1 VAILQ
6 YKLQWPHHTLGIAG
20 VASHEIAARRLT
32 RSLTRLG
39 IITLNQSVL
48 LALGGDRMMNTRRR
62 LVLALM
68 AGALAAPIASF
79 AQQPIKIARIG
90 FLHRASPEGFGGVHL
105 QAFRE
110 GLRELGYVEGKNLQL
125 DVRWGR
131 GKLDRLPALAAELVQ
146 SKVDVL
152 VAATSPSVVA
162 ARQATRSIPIVMP
175 TSSDPVGDGL
185 VASLAHAGG
194 NITGLSVMSPELGE
208 KRIQLLKEMFPKVS
222 HAMAVLWNPDYV
234 GMRARFEQ
242 ARVAAPAVGLTVR
255 SVEVRDTRELD
266 VAFEAIIR
274 EHPDALLLLVDP
286 LTLSQRARIVE
297 FAAEQRL
304 PAIYETRD
312 FVDVGGLISY
322 GPNIPDQYRRAAT
335 YVIKILRGAKP
346 ADLPIEQP
354 TKFELVINM
363 RAANALGIKFPD
375 SILLRADEVIR

>member
-1 VAILQ
+1 MAILQ

-20 VASHEIAARRLT
+20 VVSHEIAVRRLT
-32 RSLTRLG
+32 RSLTSVG
-39 IITLNQSVL
+39 IITLNQSL
-48 LALGGDRMMNTRRR
+48 LPAVGGDRMNTRRR
-62 LVLALM
+62 LLHALM
-68 AGALAAPIASF
+68 AGALAAPLASF
-79 AQQPIKIARIG
+79 AQQPVKIARIG
-90 FLHRASPEGFGGVHL
+90 FLSPASSAGDWGIRL
-105 QAFRE
+105 QAFRDA
-110 GLRELGYVEGKNLQL
+110 LRELGYVEGKNLQL
-125 DVRWGR
+125 EVRWGE
-131 GKLDRLPALAAELVQ
+131 GKLERLPALAAELVQ
-146 SKVDVL
+146 LKVDVI
-152 VAATSPSVVA
+152 VAASSPAVLA
-162 ARQATRSIPIVMP
+162 ASQATRTIPIVMP

-185 VASLAHAGG
+185 VASLARPGG
-194 NITGLSVMSPELGE
+194 NITGLSQMAPELGE
-208 KRIQLLKEMFPKVS
+208 KRLQLLKEMFPKVS

-266 VAFEAIIR
+266 AAFEAIIR
-274 EHPDALLLLVDP
+274 EHPEALLLLVDP
-286 LTLSQRARIVE
+286 LTLSQRSRIVE

-322 GPNIPDQYRRAAT
+322 GPNGLELFRRAAT
-335 YVIKILRGAKP
+335 YVDKILRGAKP

>member
-1 VAILQ
+1 
-6 YKLQWPHHTLGIAG
+6 
-20 VASHEIAARRLT
+20 
-32 RSLTRLG
+32 
-39 IITLNQSVL
+39 
-48 LALGGDRMMNTRRR
+48 
-62 LVLALM
+62 M
-68 AGALAAPIASF
+68 AGALAAPLASF
-79 AQQPIKIARIG
+79 AQQPANIARIG
-90 FLHRASPEGFGGVHL
+90 FLHPASPEGVGGVHL
-105 QAFRE
+105 KAFRD

-125 DVRWGR
+125 EVRWGE
-131 GKLDRLPALAAELVQ
+131 GKLERLPALAAELVQ
-146 SKVDVL
+146 LKVDVI

-162 ARQATRSIPIVMP
+162 ARQATRTIPIVMP

-185 VASLAHAGG
+185 VASLAHPGG
-194 NITGLSVMSPELGE
+194 NITGLSVMAPELGE

-222 HAMAVLWNPDYV
+222 HAMAVLWNPAYV

-274 EHPDALLLLVDP
+274 EHPEALLLLVDP
-286 LTLSQRARIVE
+286 FTISQRSRIVE

-304 PAIYETRD
+304 PAIYETSD

-335 YVIKILRGAKP
+335 YVDKILRGAKP

-363 RAANALGIKFPD
+363 RAAKALGIKFPE
-375 SILLRADEVIR
+375 SILLRADKVIE